1 MYTSHNGMMVFLPQ
15 VAMMGVSFSL
25 LWKFMITKE
34 MNGVSA
40 DLFLGADQG
49 MPQPPLSIPAS
60 STQTPDNTGPA
71 VT

>member
-1 MYTSHNGMMVFLPQ
+1 
-15 VAMMGVSFSL
+15 MMGANSSL

-34 MNGVSA
+34 MNGMNA

-49 MPQPPLSIPAS
+49 MPQPLHSTPAS
-60 STQTPDNTGPA
+60 FTQTPDNTGPA